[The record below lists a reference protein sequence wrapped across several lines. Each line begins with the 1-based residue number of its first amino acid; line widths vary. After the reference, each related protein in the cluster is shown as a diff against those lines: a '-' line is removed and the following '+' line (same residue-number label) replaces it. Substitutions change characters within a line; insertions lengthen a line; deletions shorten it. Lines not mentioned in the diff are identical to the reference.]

1 MDARK
6 TRDLPA
12 RLETLR
18 RRFERWRRTRRVR
31 SRIPEPLWVS
41 AVKVAGTYGIHRTAK
56 ALRLDYYSLKER
68 VEQTRAATAGKVPA
82 KTHAITAGK
91 VPAKRRAITASKV
104 PAQRRAITAGKV
116 SAKKRAVTASKSPAE
131 VAGAT
136 FLELPPG
143 AWPGGGECTLELEAP
158 GGAKMRVHFKGV
170 EAPDL
175 AALARSFWR
184 SES

>member
-1 MDARK
+1 MGARE

-12 RLETLR
+12 RLEGVR

-31 SRIPEPLWVS
+31 SRIPEPLWAS
-41 AVKVAGTYGIHRTAK
+41 AVKAAGTYGIHRTAK

-68 VEQTRAATAGKVPA
+68 VEQTRAATV
-82 KTHAITAGK
+82 GK

-104 PAQRRAITAGKV
+104 A
-116 SAKKRAVTASKSPAE
+116 AKKRAATAGKTRAG

-136 FLELPPG
+136 FLELPAP
-143 AWPGGGECTLELEAP
+143 AWSGCGECTLELEDA
-158 GGAKMRVHFKGV
+158 GGAKMRVHLKGV

-175 AALARSFWR
+175 TALAQSFWR